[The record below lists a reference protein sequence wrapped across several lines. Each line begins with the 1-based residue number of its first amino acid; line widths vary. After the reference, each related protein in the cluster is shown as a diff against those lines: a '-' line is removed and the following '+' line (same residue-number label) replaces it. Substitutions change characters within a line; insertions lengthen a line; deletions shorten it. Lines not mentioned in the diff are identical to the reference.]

1 MAAPK
6 SRNTLR
12 PATSGGAS
20 KCLRYTHTRSQAAGS
35 HSCQD
40 SGATVCGSVTAS
52 NPLSS
57 NPGRLLPSAAGPNR
71 QPSPNGMIT
80 RTSTRVI
87 VGACAPS

>member
-12 PATSGGAS
+12 PAASGGAS
-20 KCLRYTHTRSQAAGS
+20 KCLRYTHSRSHAAGS

-40 SGATVCGSVTAS
+40 SGATVCGSVTACS
-52 NPLSS
+52 PLSS
-57 NPGRLLPSAAGPNR
+57 NPGRLLSAAAGPKSH
-71 QPSPNGMIT
+71 PVPNGIIIEASGT
-80 RTSTRVI
+80 VI